1 MNKVFP
7 SAEAAIFDIEDGAS
21 ILCGG
26 FGLCG
31 NPENLIRALH
41 AKGVK
46 GLTVIS
52 NNCGT
57 DKYGLGVLLQSRQIK
72 KMVSSYVG
80 ENKNFEQQFLSG
92 ELEVELCPQGTL
104 AERIRCGGAGIP
116 GFYTPTAV
124 GTMLAEGKEVRE
136 FDGRE
141 YLLER
146 GIRADF
152 AIVNAYKG
160 DRLGNLVYRKTA
172 RNFNPL
178 CATAGKITIAEVENL
193 VEVGELDPEEIVT
206 PGIYV
211 DRIIHGEYYEKWI
224 EKHTVRPRLPKD
236 GVAPQEGDG
245 HAQG

>member
-41 AKGVK
+41 EKGVK
-46 GLTVIS
+46 DLTIIS

-57 DKYGLGVLLQSRQIK
+57 DKYGLGILLQSRQIR

-124 GTMLAEGKEVRE
+124 GTMLAEGKEVRA
-136 FDGRE
+136 FNGRD
-141 YLLER
+141 YLLEL
-146 GIRADF
+146 GITANY

-193 VEVGELDPEEIVT
+193 VEVGELNPEEIVT

-211 DRIIHGEYYEKWI
+211 DRVVKGELYEKWI
-224 EKHTVRPRLPKD
+224 EKRTVRPK
-236 GVAPQEGDG
+236 PQ
-245 HAQG
+245 A

>member
-7 SAEAAIFDIEDGAS
+7 SAEEAIFDIKDGAS
-21 ILCGG
+21 TLSGG

-31 NPENLIRALH
+31 NPENLIRALNE
-41 AKGVK
+41 KGVK
-46 GLTVIS
+46 DLTIIS

-57 DKYGLGVLLQSRQIK
+57 DEFGLGILLQAGQVK

-80 ENKNFEQQFLSG
+80 ENKNFERQFLSG

-116 GFYTPTAV
+116 GFYTATAV

-136 FDGRE
+136 FDGQE

-146 GIRADF
+146 GITADF
-152 AIVNAYKG
+152 AIVNAWKG
-160 DRLGNLVYRKTA
+160 DRLGNLMYRKTA

-178 CATAGKITIAEVENL
+178 CATAGKICIAEVENL
-193 VEVGELDPEEIVT
+193 VEVGELDPECIHT
-206 PGIYV
+206 PGIFV
-211 DRIIHGEYYEKWI
+211 DRIVKGARYEKWI
-224 EKHTVRPRLPKD
+224 ERHTTRPKPK
-236 GVAPQEGDG
+236 A
-245 HAQG
+245 

>member
-7 SAEAAIFDIEDGAS
+7 SAEAAIFDMEDGAS
-21 ILCGG
+21 ILSGG

-41 AKGVK
+41 EKGVK
-46 GLTVIS
+46 DLTIIS

-57 DKYGLGVLLQSRQIK
+57 DQYGLGILLNAGQVK

-80 ENKNFEQQFLSG
+80 ENKEFERQFLSG
-92 ELEVELCPQGTL
+92 ELEVELVPQGTL

-116 GFYTPTAV
+116 AFYTPTAV
-124 GTMLAEGKEVRE
+124 GTMLGEGKEVRV

-141 YLLER
+141 YLMER
-146 GIRADF
+146 GLTADF
-152 AIVNAYKG
+152 AIVNAWKG
-160 DRLGNLVYRKTA
+160 DRYGNLMYRKTA

-178 CATAGKITIAEVENL
+178 MAAAGSVTIAEVEHL
-193 VEVGELDPEEIVT
+193 VEPGEIDPELVHT

-211 DRIIHGEYYEKWI
+211 DRIVQGEFYEKWI
-224 EKHTVRPRLPKD
+224 EKRTVRPKP
-236 GVAPQEGDG
+236 
-245 HAQG
+245 

>member
-7 SAEAAIFDIEDGAS
+7 SAEAAIFDIGDGAS
-21 ILCGG
+21 ILSGG

-41 AKGVK
+41 KKGIK
-46 GLTVIS
+46 NLTIIS

-57 DKYGLGVLLQSRQIK
+57 DEYGLGVLLKSGQVK

-80 ENKNFEQQFLSG
+80 ENKNFERQFLSG

-136 FDGRE
+136 FEGRE

-152 AIVNAYKG
+152 AIVNAWKG

-178 CATAGKITIAEVENL
+178 CATAGKVTIAEVEHL
-193 VEVGELDPEEIVT
+193 VEVGELEPDLIHT

-211 DRIIHGEYYEKWI
+211 NRVVQGEHYEKWI
-224 EKHTVRPRLPKD
+224 EKLTVRPK
-236 GVAPQEGDG
+236 PQ
-245 HAQG
+245 A

>member
-7 SAEAAIFDIEDGAS
+7 SAEAAIFDIGDGAS
-21 ILCGG
+21 ILSGG

-41 AKGVK
+41 KKGIK
-46 GLTVIS
+46 NLTVIS

-57 DKYGLGVLLQSRQIK
+57 DEYGLGVLLKSGQVK

-80 ENKNFEQQFLSG
+80 ENKNFERQFLSG

-136 FDGRE
+136 FEGRE

-152 AIVNAYKG
+152 AIVNAWKG

-178 CATAGKITIAEVENL
+178 CATAGKVTIAEVEHL
-193 VEVGELDPEEIVT
+193 VEVGELEPDLIHT

-211 DRIIHGEYYEKWI
+211 NRVVQGEHYEKWI
-224 EKHTVRPRLPKD
+224 EKLTVRPK
-236 GVAPQEGDG
+236 PQ
-245 HAQG
+245 A

>member
-7 SAEAAIFDIEDGAS
+7 SAEAAIFDLEDGAS
-21 ILCGG
+21 ILSGG

-46 GLTVIS
+46 DLTIIS

-57 DKYGLGVLLQSRQIK
+57 DLYGLGILLNAGQVK

-80 ENKNFEQQFLSG
+80 ENKEFERQFLSG
-92 ELEVELCPQGTL
+92 ELEVELVPQGTL

-116 GFYTPTAV
+116 AFYTPTAV
-124 GTMLAEGKEVRE
+124 GTMLAEGKEVRV
-136 FDGRE
+136 FDGQE
-141 YLLER
+141 YLMEL
-146 GIRADF
+146 GLRADF
-152 AIVNAYKG
+152 AIVNAWKG
-160 DRLGNLVYRKTA
+160 DRYGNLMYRKTA

-178 CATAGKITIAEVENL
+178 CATAASITIAEVEQL
-193 VEVGELDPEEIVT
+193 VEPGEIDPELVHT

-211 DRIIHGEYYEKWI
+211 DRIVQGESYEKWI
-224 EKHTVRPRLPKD
+224 EKLTVRPKP
-236 GVAPQEGDG
+236 
-245 HAQG
+245 

>member
-1 MNKVFP
+1 MNKVFT
-7 SAEAAIFDIEDGAS
+7 SAEAAVFDVDDGAS
-21 ILCGG
+21 ILSGG

-31 NPENLIRALH
+31 NPENLIRALNR
-41 AKGVK
+41 KGVR

-57 DKYGLGVLLQSRQIK
+57 DEYGLGILLKNGQVK

-80 ENKNFEQQFLSG
+80 ENKNFERQFLSG
-92 ELEVELCPQGTL
+92 ELEVELVPQGTL

-116 GFYTPTAV
+116 AFYTPTAV

-136 FDGRE
+136 FDGRD
-141 YLLER
+141 YLMER

-152 AIVNAYKG
+152 AIVNAWKG

-178 CATAGKITIAEVENL
+178 CATAGRVTIAEVENL
-193 VEVGELDPEEIVT
+193 VEVGELDPDLIHT

-211 DRIIHGEYYEKWI
+211 DRVVQGEHYEKWI
-224 EKHTVRPRLPKD
+224 EKRTVRPK
-236 GVAPQEGDG
+236 PQ
-245 HAQG
+245 A

>member
-7 SAEAAIFDIEDGAS
+7 SAEEAIFDIEDGAS
-21 ILCGG
+21 ILSGG

-41 AKGVK
+41 QKGVND
-46 GLTVIS
+46 LTIIS

-57 DKYGLGVLLQSRQIK
+57 DQYGLGILLNAGQVK

-80 ENKNFEQQFLSG
+80 ENKEFERQFLSG
-92 ELEVELCPQGTL
+92 ELEVELVPQGTL

-116 GFYTPTAV
+116 AFYTPTAV
-124 GTMLAEGKEVRE
+124 GTMLGEGKEVRV

-141 YLLER
+141 YLMEMGLT
-146 GIRADF
+146 ADF
-152 AIVNAYKG
+152 AIVNAWKG
-160 DRLGNLVYRKTA
+160 DRYGNLMFRKTA

-178 CATAGKITIAEVENL
+178 MAAAGRVTIAEVEQL
-193 VEVGELDPEEIVT
+193 VEPGEIDPELVHT

-211 DRIIHGEYYEKWI
+211 DRIVEGELYEKWI
-224 EKHTVRPRLPKD
+224 EKRTVRPKP
-236 GVAPQEGDG
+236 
-245 HAQG
+245 

>member
-7 SAEAAIFDIEDGAS
+7 NAEAAILDIEDGAS
-21 ILCGG
+21 VLSGG

-41 AKGVK
+41 TKGVK
-46 GLTVIS
+46 NLSIIS

-57 DKYGLGVLLQSRQIK
+57 DQYGLGILLQSGQVK
-72 KMVSSYVG
+72 KMTSSYVG
-80 ENKNFEQQFLSG
+80 ENKNFEQQYLSG
-92 ELEVELCPQGTL
+92 QLEVELCPQGTL

-116 GFYTPTAV
+116 AFYTPSAV

-136 FDGRE
+136 FNGRE
-141 YLLER
+141 YLMET
-146 GIRADF
+146 GITADF
-152 AIVNAYKG
+152 AIINAWKG

-178 CATAGKITIAEVENL
+178 CATAGKICIAEVEHL
-193 VEVGELDPEEIVT
+193 VEVGELEPDLIHT

-211 DRIIHGEYYEKWI
+211 DRIVQGEHYEKWI
-224 EKHTVRPRLPKD
+224 EKRTTRPKP
-236 GVAPQEGDG
+236 
-245 HAQG
+245 

>member
-46 GLTVIS
+46 DLTVIS

-178 CATAGKITIAEVENL
+178 CATAGKVTIAEVENL

-211 DRIIHGEYYEKWI
+211 DRIIQGEHYEKWI
-224 EKHTVRPRLPKD
+224 EKRTVRPK
-236 GVAPQEGDG
+236 PQ
-245 HAQG
+245 A

>member
-41 AKGVK
+41 NKGVK
-46 GLTVIS
+46 NLTIIS

-57 DKYGLGVLLQSRQIK
+57 DKYGLGILLQSKQIK

-80 ENKNFEQQFLSG
+80 ENKNFEQQFLNG
-92 ELEVELCPQGTL
+92 ELEVELVPQGTL

-116 GFYTPTAV
+116 AFYTPTAV
-124 GTMLAEGKEVRE
+124 GTMLGEGKEVRE

-146 GIRADF
+146 GITADF
-152 AIVNAYKG
+152 AIVHAWKG

-178 CATAGKITIAEVENL
+178 CATAGKICIAEVEHL
-193 VEVGELDPEEIVT
+193 VEVGELDPDMIHT

-211 DRIIHGEYYEKWI
+211 DRIVQGEYYEKWI
-224 EKHTVRPRLPKD
+224 EKRTVRPK
-236 GVAPQEGDG
+236 PQS
-245 HAQG
+245 

>member
-7 SAEAAIFDIEDGAS
+7 SAEAAIFDVEDGAS
-21 ILCGG
+21 ILSGG

-41 AKGVK
+41 EKGVK
-46 GLTVIS
+46 DLTIIS

-57 DKYGLGVLLQSRQIK
+57 DEYGLGVLLQSGQVK
-72 KMVSSYVG
+72 KMVASYVG

-92 ELEVELCPQGTL
+92 QLEVELCPQGTL

-116 GFYTPTAV
+116 AFFTPSAV
-124 GTMLAEGKEVRE
+124 GTMLAEGKEVRT

-141 YLLER
+141 YVMER
-146 GIRADF
+146 GLTADF
-152 AIVNAYKG
+152 AIVNAWKG

-178 CATAGKITIAEVENL
+178 CATAGKICIAEVEHL
-193 VEVGELDPEEIVT
+193 VEVGELEPDLIHT

-211 DRIIHGEYYEKWI
+211 DRIVQGEHYEKWI
-224 EKHTVRPRLPKD
+224 EKRTTRPKPK
-236 GVAPQEGDG
+236 A
-245 HAQG
+245 

>member
-7 SAEAAIFDIEDGAS
+7 NAEAAIFDIGDGAS
-21 ILCGG
+21 ILSGG

-41 AKGVK
+41 KKGIK
-46 GLTVIS
+46 NLTIIS

-57 DKYGLGVLLQSRQIK
+57 DEYGLGVLLQSGQVK

-80 ENKNFEQQFLSG
+80 ENKNFERQYLSG

-136 FDGRE
+136 FEGRE

-152 AIVNAYKG
+152 AIVNAWKG

-178 CATAGKITIAEVENL
+178 CATAGKVTIAEVEQL
-193 VEVGELDPEEIVT
+193 VEVGELDPDLIHT

-211 DRIIHGEYYEKWI
+211 DRVIQGEHYEKWI
-224 EKHTVRPRLPKD
+224 ERLTVRPK
-236 GVAPQEGDG
+236 PQ
-245 HAQG
+245 A

>member
-1 MNKVFP
+1 MICSYPRSANSMVFP
-7 SAEAAIFDIEDGAS
+7 E
-21 ILCGG
+21 LY
-26 FGLCG
+26 
-31 NPENLIRALH
+31 R
-41 AKGVK
+41 
-46 GLTVIS
+46 
-52 NNCGT
+52 
-57 DKYGLGVLLQSRQIK
+57 R
-72 KMVSSYVG
+72 G
-80 ENKNFEQQFLSG
+80 EI
-92 ELEVELCPQGTL
+92 ELELVPQGTL

-116 GFYTPTAV
+116 AFYTPTAV
-124 GTMLAEGKEVRE
+124 GTMLGEGKEVRT

-141 YLLER
+141 YLMER

-211 DRIIHGEYYEKWI
+211 NRIVQGEHYEKWI
-224 EKHTVRPRLPKD
+224 EKRTVRPK
-236 GVAPQEGDG
+236 PQ
-245 HAQG
+245 A